1 MPSYEYRCG
10 FRKWKDLPKEDI
22 TRKRT
27 KLVINDEGEQE
38 VVEDTIDLAKVT
50 NSYRGKCAV
59 KDIVKY
65 VPGKGLV
72 VTGMYGK
79 DTGFYADVSDVPEF
93 EHELKDM
100 KDKAEAKARSVL
112 GKDVD
117 LETVSTEEITK
128 IIQDKSASKVKAAA
142 DGEDA
147 KISKLATALA
157 TAIKEAK

>member
-10 FRKWKDLPKEDI
+10 FRKWKDLPKEDL

-27 KLVINDEGEQE
+27 KLVINDDGEQE
-38 VVEDTIDLAKVT
+38 AVEDTIELSKVT

-79 DTGFYADVSDVPEF
+79 DTGFYADVSEVPEF
-93 EHELKDM
+93 EHELKEM

-112 GKDVD
+112 GNDVD
-117 LETVSTEEITK
+117 LEKVSSDEIAK
-128 IIQDKSASKVKAAA
+128 IIQGKSASKVKAAN
-142 DGEDA
+142 DNEDA